1 MSQMS
6 FKTESPIS
14 LAVKVCELAFN
25 ASKTTGLG
33 MLHFKP
39 GPMSPETH
47 NSLAGQAVSGRISL
61 DYVEGRMVKLIL
73 YVTKDSVEY
82 SDSVPSP
89 DYQSWATTYPTCE
102 ALVKAA
108 AKELGL

>member
-6 FKTESPIS
+6 FKTDEPMA
-14 LAVKVCELAFN
+14 LAMKVCELAFN
-25 ASKTTGLG
+25 ASKPTGLG
-33 MLHFKP
+33 LLHFRP
-39 GPMSPETH
+39 GQMSCETEV
-47 NSLAGQAVSGRISL
+47 SLTAQAASGRISL

-73 YVTKDSVEY
+73 YVTTDSVEY